1 MDPDSLFVRYIT
13 VDANSS
19 SAQEDSLTV
28 FLDLITLFIHQ
39 VKIVTMKIFTIQIEQ
54 SDFLPVYMYIYICS
68 MYIYIY
74 VHTVN
79 TPI

>member
-39 VKIVTMKIFTIQIEQ
+39 LKIVTIKIFTIQIEVR
-54 SDFLPVYMYIYICS
+54 FLARIYVYMHIQYVYIHI
-68 MYIYIY
+68 
-74 VHTVN
+74 HTVN